1 MTNTIQ
7 FTVYGEP
14 VAKGRP
20 RYSTRG
26 GFPRSYTPAKTLRA
40 EDDFRAQALSRR
52 PSKPVTGQV
61 DLEVSFYRSIP
72 KSFSKRKRQ
81 DALDGRIAPTTR
93 PDVDNYVKL
102 ICDAMNGIFWQDD
115 AQIVCMRVH
124 KKYSDTPRTEV
135 TMTYEGGGE

>member
-1 MTNTIQ
+1 MNEIT

-20 RYSTRG
+20 KFFRRG
-26 GFPRSYTPAKTLRA
+26 NFVGTYTPKKTADA
-40 EDDFRAQALSRR
+40 ETDFKTQALSRR
-52 PSKPVTGQV
+52 PCKPVTGQV
-61 DLEVSFYRSIP
+61 DLEVSFFRPIP
-72 KSFSKRKRQ
+72 KSFSKRKRL
-81 DALDGRIAPTTR
+81 DALDGRIAPITR

-102 ICDAMNGIFWQDD
+102 ICDAMNGIFWVDD

-135 TMTYEGGGE
+135 TMTYEEGGG